1 MLRHL
6 ALRSLKSGLLEL
18 VKLVSKLVLLFLLSL
33 VCHII
38 DNSLQTYLGQESSVC
53 PLSLLSEACFDA
65 GCSDQI
71 FLNECVSGIK
81 RDKNVSAS
89 FPIVIL

>member
-1 MLRHL
+1 MLRHH

-38 DNSLQTYLGQESSVC
+38 DNSLQTHLGQESSGC

-65 GCSDQI
+65 GSFDQI
-71 FLNECVSGIK
+71 FLYECLSFIK

-89 FPIVIL
+89 FPIVVL